1 MDDSMMMTDL
11 AVKQRPWYE
20 QPMKL
25 SDIRSCISASFQSM
39 KREYVAI
46 GYYLKRAEQE
56 ALYLEDRYS
65 SIWEFA
71 QEEYGLSKSSA
82 SRYMSINTKFS
93 VDGNSPI
100 LQEQYKAYS
109 KSQLQEML
117 YLEDE
122 KLEQVNP
129 EMRVQDIREMRQP
142 KEKAYNIPYFE
153 LEGQL
158 NIEKDFPEYLPDV
171 MRVRPEADATLPS
184 SSFTMDISDMLP
196 TLGVEESV
204 AISQQQDEQMI
215 SAPLQT
221 DVAGDCQYRPGY
233 PCSLTMDQQAITG
246 DEGQCGSGC
255 CWNCEQHGN
264 CNIECYSSAQ
274 RPEMDYDVRAQYCRA
289 AARKLIEAKYDW
301 MREDYK
307 NRVLLVDES
316 ERQLKE
322 LLLKGNSFTWY
333 FSNPYGAS
341 VAHVN
346 FFPDYIQFFNG
357 DCGGWVG
364 DCSWFYLCAA
374 IQGMWNEIA
383 LDKAGSVAISQQGSQ
398 DEDIPPDEG
407 YSIGNLPQAKE
418 SLLYQLAQ
426 ILVEQRGQMIRAKS
440 FGAIPSDGV
449 ITGEIRTLTRQA
461 DGEVGLKDGAGAYA
475 SAEIIE
481 FFLGS
486 EDLGV
491 CTYARFATQARK
503 AFSEWESREKQAAE
517 TEEEKPAV
525 IDAEFTEVDDPQD
538 KDMTDLEIARQELE
552 RANNLLIKCLSDLP
566 DENNIYI
573 RGMKLKVAALASL
586 VHDLDDIENPPPK
599 PEQPELPILRNNDQ
613 RKEWLENFRSWPVW
627 FEVPEA
633 SEVYYRYNL
642 PDGSSI
648 VICEYR
654 RWIEWMERYADEN
667 PDKAGEREYLL
678 KPGYHYLY
686 DCLTNRP
693 VLIEKLKEIQ
703 KKG

>member
-11 AVKQRPWYE
+11 AAKQRPWYE

-56 ALYLEDRYS
+56 ALYLEDGYS

-82 SRYMSINTKFS
+82 SRHMSINTKFS

-171 MRVRPEADATLPS
+171 MTVRSEADAPLPPG
-184 SSFTMDISDMLP
+184 SFTIDVSDLLP
-196 TLGVEESV
+196 TLESEESV

-221 DVAGDCQYRPGY
+221 DVAGDCHYRPGY
-233 PCSLTMDQQAITG
+233 PCSLAPDQQVVTG

-274 RPEMDYDVRAQYCRA
+274 RPEPAEDEITDVPQADTEQQREQEWLIRCTVLKEICEDVCYLESAALEEAGYSMEAIKQISNTECVLSSRHDYNVYCRNS
-289 AARKLIEAKYDW
+289 RWHVK
-301 MREDYK
+301 
-307 NRVLLVDES
+307 
-316 ERQLKE
+316 ERQGE
-322 LLLKGNSFTWY
+322 GEWVFESGEMEQHIW
-333 FSNPYGAS
+333 
-341 VAHVN
+341 N
-346 FFPDYIQFFNG
+346 FEG
-357 DCGGWVG
+357 RAWR
-364 DCSWFYLCAA
+364 SRK
-374 IQGMWNEIA
+374 QG
-383 LDKAGSVAISQQGSQ
+383 
-398 DEDIPPDEG
+398 EG
-407 YSIGNLPQAKE
+407 HH
-418 SLLYQLAQ
+418 
-426 ILVEQRGQMIRAKS
+426 EQ
-440 FGAIPSDGV
+440 
-449 ITGEIRTLTRQA
+449 
-461 DGEVGLKDGAGAYA
+461 
-475 SAEIIE
+475 
-481 FFLGS
+481 
-486 EDLGV
+486 
-491 CTYARFATQARK
+491 
-503 AFSEWESREKQAAE
+503 
-517 TEEEKPAV
+517 EEKKAEADEPGGI
-525 IDAEFTEVDDPQD
+525 IDAEFTEVEEPENESL
-538 KDMTDLEIARQELE
+538 TDLEIARQELE

-586 VHDLDDIENPPPK
+586 VHDLDDIENPLPK
-599 PEQPELPILRNNDQ
+599 QEQPEMPILRNNDQ

-633 SEVYYRYNL
+633 SEVYYRYDL
-642 PDGSSI
+642 PDRSSL
-648 VICEYR
+648 VICEYHYWAD
-654 RWIEWMERYADEN
+654 WIERYGHNEN
-667 PDKAGEREYLL
+667 PDRTGEREYLL
-678 KPGYHYLY
+678 KSGYHYLH
-686 DCLTNRP
+686 DCRSNRSTL
-693 VLIEKLKEIQ
+693 VEKLKEIQ
-703 KKG
+703 KKN